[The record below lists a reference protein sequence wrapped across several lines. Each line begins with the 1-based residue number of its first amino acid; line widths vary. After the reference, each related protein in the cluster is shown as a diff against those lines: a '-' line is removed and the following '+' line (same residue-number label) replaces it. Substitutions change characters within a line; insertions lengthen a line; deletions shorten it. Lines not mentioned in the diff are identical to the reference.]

1 MTDGGVSAEREKD
14 TPGAPGF
21 TRQQQQQQQA
31 LSVHDLTFIPS
42 PRVVQSITAK
52 WAKWLL
58 QEDVDK
64 SIDDQAEYFLFK
76 FNSAS
81 GDEDVTRAKVRTLC
95 PSTHRRY
102 LLPSG
107 APILTRGLP
116 PSSSSCCPFRRFL
129 CRFLS

>member
-42 PRVVQSITAK
+42 SRVVQSITAK

-102 LLPSG
+102 L
-107 APILTRGLP
+107 P
-116 PSSSSCCPFRRFL
+116 PSTPAPRF
-129 CRFLS
+129 